1 MKYNPEIHHRRSIRL
16 KEYDYSQM
24 GAYFITICTHNRQC
38 LFGMITNNELH
49 LNEQGKMIYN
59 YWQKL
64 TTGFS
69 HIQLD
74 EFVVMPNHLH
84 GIVFIGE
91 ENDNIC
97 RGESC
102 IRPQII
108 NENIM
113 GEHKVRPYGT
123 VNKSLGRIIQAF
135 KSITTLNYI
144 KCIKKHRWE
153 PFNNK
158 LWQRNYYE
166 HIIRNDD
173 ELNKIREYI
182 ISNPIIWE
190 KDEDN
195 PNKIIIVN
203 RDAN

>member
-1 MKYNPEIHHRRSIRL
+1 MGEREVRPYGIMKRAGKIRPYENDFLGEHKVRPYKKCNIMKYNPEIHHRRSIRL

-113 GEHKVRPYGT
+113 GEHPAKAGFAPTEFETGGATSPLHY
-123 VNKSLGRIIQAF
+123 
-135 KSITTLNYI
+135 
-144 KCIKKHRWE
+144 
-153 PFNNK
+153 
-158 LWQRNYYE
+158 
-166 HIIRNDD
+166 
-173 ELNKIREYI
+173 
-182 ISNPIIWE
+182 
-190 KDEDN
+190 
-195 PNKIIIVN
+195 
-203 RDAN
+203 